1 MARKKSL
8 KNGKHL
14 VDLLESATLPAIR
27 LLSSIDKFSFLD
39 RPGSGLSD
47 AEARADLIAF
57 LPEIEPLALAI
68 SDQEAVRVLDLAR
81 FRAEHLLARAY
92 DRLEFEEHP
101 ELASY
106 DPSADVITRL
116 IWLRAKASRI
126 FDQVETLYLTHH
138 FHGHA
143 KFHSFGVRG
152 GEQQDFTWSIEV
164 EAQLHAAVSEV
175 LTLSDEEKASCEI
188 IHFEMAEG
196 DGQDAQKLH
205 YLVVYH
211 PGKMRTLRQMVRGRR
226 DLLAFV
232 PALEATLVYDPA
244 ANKVHVLSD
253 RAKVAKDLADR
264 FSQIGFEKPLSKEPM
279 DAIAYELSMFRS
291 PFDLRR
297 EAKAPGV
304 SVEDAW
310 VSTLTVSLGHTRHSL
325 IFELANSDDIWN
337 LAASQFG
344 EHNPIANCRAIE
356 EIKLSFSV
364 RFDGDEAPRALD
376 ITVGQRG
383 TSNLLSLRDPK
394 LRRCGE
400 ALLSSLGVMRRI
412 EPVPVGS
419 DLDLFQAELKLL
431 DLMSSEV
438 DGYLLSELQL
448 SASKLLEQGMLTQKD
463 FGNHI
468 VIKVDDEAEQPVYRR
483 LEVQSNSR
491 RTWACDDVTGE
502 EYELGEGDLRRYG
515 IQKAYL
521 RERLA
526 TLLAGQ
532 LTNTPLS
539 VDEAEPFY
547 LGDYVLGGERVPI
560 HLVTGLW
567 HDKHTGK
574 MDLEV
579 RRQNLG
585 VGVVLTTT
593 PVVARRFLGSSIVAP
608 IDALLDKSLPA
619 VHIDLSRLAGEL
631 RRWHGPAATA
641 EMPKLLKDSNNSAVL
656 IGPWAEPWI
665 LTTAET
671 VAAVEV
677 LVAAWDSGKRKC
689 TKDQVLTGFAGARTV
704 PERFRHDPRWA
715 IYIRG
720 ADGNQRPRLWE
731 LNIGQPDY
739 KTAETDPDSVD
750 STPPGSLETAET
762 IA

>member
-27 LLSSIDKFSFLD
+27 LLSAIDKFSFLEP
-39 RPGSGLSD
+39 PGSELPD
-47 AEARADLIAF
+47 AEARTELIAS
-57 LPEIEPLALAI
+57 LPEVDSLALAVA
-68 SDQEAVRVLDLAR
+68 DQEAMRVLDLAR
-81 FRAEHLLARAY
+81 FRAEQILARAY
-92 DRLEFEEHP
+92 DKLEFEGHP

-106 DPSADVITRL
+106 DPNADVITRL

-126 FDQVETLYLTHH
+126 FDQAETLYLTHH

-143 KFHSFGVRG
+143 KFHSFGVRDG
-152 GEQQDFTWSIEV
+152 DQQDFTWSDEV
-164 EAQLHAAVSEV
+164 EDQLHAAVSDV
-175 LTLSDEEKASCEI
+175 LTLSDEEKAGCEI
-188 IHFEMAEG
+188 IHFEMADG
-196 DGQDAQKLH
+196 DEPDAQKLH

-253 RAKVAKDLADR
+253 RAKVAQALADR

-279 DAIAYELSMFRS
+279 GAIAYELSMFRS
-291 PFDLRR
+291 PHDLRR

-304 SVEDAW
+304 TVEEAW
-310 VSTLTVSLGHTRHSL
+310 IASLTVSLGHTRHSL
-325 IFELANSDDIWN
+325 TFDLANSDDIWS
-337 LAASQFG
+337 LTSSHFG
-344 EHNPIANCRAIE
+344 EQNPITLCRAIE

-376 ITVGQRG
+376 ITIGQRG
-383 TSNLLSLRDPK
+383 TSNLLTLRDPK

-400 ALLSSLGVMRRI
+400 ALLISLGVMKRI
-412 EPVPVGS
+412 EPAPVGS
-419 DLDLFQAELKLL
+419 DLALFQAELKLL
-431 DLMSSEV
+431 DLMSNEI
-438 DGYLLSELQL
+438 DGHLLSDLQL
-448 SASKLLEQGMLTQKD
+448 SASQLLGQGLLTQKD
-463 FGNHI
+463 SGTHI
-468 VIKVDDEAEQPVYRR
+468 VIKIDDEAGQLVYRR

-491 RTWACDDVTGE
+491 RTWASDDVTGE

-539 VDEAEPFY
+539 VDEAEPYY
-547 LGDYVLGGERVPI
+547 LGDHVLGGERMPI

-567 HDKHTGK
+567 HDKHAGK
-574 MDLEV
+574 MDLAV
-579 RRQNLG
+579 RSQNLG

-593 PVVARRFLGSSIVAP
+593 PVVDRRFLGSSIVAP

-619 VHIDLSRLAGEL
+619 VDIDLSRLAGEL
-631 RRWHGPAATA
+631 RKWRGPAATA
-641 EMPKLLKDSNNSAVL
+641 EMPKLLKDSNSSAVL

-677 LVAAWDSGKRKC
+677 LVAAWESGKRKC
-689 TKDQVLTGFAGARTV
+689 TKEQVLAAYDGARTLA
-704 PERFRHDPRWA
+704 ERFRHDPRWT

-720 ADGNQRPRLWE
+720 ADGNLRPRLWE

-739 KTAETDPDSVD
+739 VTAETAQNSLD
-750 STPPGSLETAET
+750 STPPGSPEIAET
-762 IA
+762 TA